1 MSHFRDNTL
10 FFQFHNRV
18 NLTWFLLRK
27 HNYPCSG
34 SIQVIKDLSYYN
46 NTKNQ
51 FLTMLKVNLEMY
63 WKFFNPYWQILENSS
78 RNFSFPGCDAD
89 GLLENSSSIFSKFQ
103 FPGHEQGRFL
113 ENLSIIFLY
122 LFSFC
127 KISRWVFQKSVC
139 HARELIKIFWMSF
152 PESGPCHAPKF

>member
-34 SIQVIKDLSYYN
+34 SIQVNKDLSYYN

-51 FLTMLKVNLEMY
+51 FLTMLKVNLKMC
-63 WKFFNPYWQILENSS
+63 WNFFNHYWQILENSS
-78 RNFSFPGCDAD
+78 KKFFRNFSFPGQTDFWKTHPYFSKSTNESID
-89 GLLENSSSIFSKFQ
+89 SYDVYGDTRSSSIPWCYICTWIWPSRTFCYIYYFIHV
-103 FPGHEQGRFL
+103 FV
-113 ENLSIIFLY
+113 
-122 LFSFC
+122 SFTGT
-127 KISRWVFQKSVC
+127 SRVLRS
-139 HARELIKIFWMSF
+139 S
-152 PESGPCHAPKF
+152 SN

>member
-34 SIQVIKDLSYYN
+34 SIQVNKDLSYYN

-51 FLTMLKVNLEMY
+51 FLTMLKVNLKMY
-63 WKFFNPYWQILENSS
+63 WKFFNLYWQILEKSF
-78 RNFSFPGCDAD
+78 RNFSFPGCNTRRIA
-89 GLLENSSSIFSKFQ
+89 GKHIQYFFEISISGAWAGPISGKFIHQ
-103 FPGHEQGRFL
+103 FFV
-113 ENLSIIFLY
+113 STY
-122 LFSFC
+122 S
-127 KISRWVFQKSVC
+127 VFGQY
-139 HARELIKIFWMSF
+139 RGMN
-152 PESGPCHAPKF
+152 